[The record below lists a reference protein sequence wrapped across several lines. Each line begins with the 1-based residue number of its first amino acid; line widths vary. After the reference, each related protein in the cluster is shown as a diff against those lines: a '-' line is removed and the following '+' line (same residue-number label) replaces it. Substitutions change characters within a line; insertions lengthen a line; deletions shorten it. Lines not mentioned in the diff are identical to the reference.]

1 MDSALSTHVTGSLE
15 DISRRNQQSLAES
28 FVNADVVVIV
38 DTSGSMAAT
47 DSRGRRSRYEVACEE
62 LAALQAHMPGKIAV
76 IAFSDN
82 TVFVPGGCPPF
93 LGLGTDLAGALR
105 FAKVADVPGMRFIVI
120 SDGEPDDEAAALAV
134 ASTYKSRIDVIYVG
148 PEAYPRGRNF
158 LQQLAAASS
167 GKLVTADRANELA
180 ASVETLLLSA

>member
-1 MDSALSTHVTGSLE
+1 VNQLSTFVTGSLE
-15 DISRRNQQSLAES
+15 DQARRNHQSLAES
-28 FVNADVVVIV
+28 FASADVVVIV

-47 DSRGRRSRYEVACEE
+47 DSRGGRSRYDVACDE

-76 IAFSDN
+76 LAFSDS
-82 TVFVPGGCPPF
+82 TVFAPSGVPPF
-93 LGLGTDLAGALR
+93 LSAGTNLAGALR

-120 SDGEPDDEAAALAV
+120 SDGEPDSEVTALAV
-134 ASTYKSRIDVIYVG
+134 ASTYQNRIDVIFVG
-148 PEAYPRGRNF
+148 PESYPRGRDF
-158 LQQLAAASS
+158 LQRLAEASG